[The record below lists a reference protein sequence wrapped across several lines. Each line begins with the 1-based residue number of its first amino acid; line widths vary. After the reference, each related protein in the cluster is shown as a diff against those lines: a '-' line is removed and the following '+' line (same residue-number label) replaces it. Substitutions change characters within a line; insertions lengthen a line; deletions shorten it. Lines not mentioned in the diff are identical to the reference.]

1 MRAFKEDAA
10 PEREFLFFHHK
21 DNRALRR
28 GDWKIVAAGEDAP
41 WELYNLKEDRSETHN
56 LATAHPEKVREL
68 AGIWESHEALYRK
81 QAGY

>member
-1 MRAFKEDAA
+1 M
-10 PEREFLFFHHK
+10 
-21 DNRALRR
+21 
-28 GDWKIVAAGEDAP
+28 AAGEDAP